1 MSARLYFTAA
11 APFEAARQVDILPAG
26 HRARRLHGHSFLARV
41 RAAFPPAVASFPGA
55 ESDVLA
61 ERLRAAVA
69 PLDYSLLNEHLPTP
83 TDENLA
89 RWLRTRLD
97 LPGLASVGIHS
108 TRDRGVDLD
117 DRDHAHLWRRF
128 RFEAAHQLPHVPPG
142 HPCGRM
148 HGHGFEVIL
157 HVDQD
162 LGGRDLGVDYD
173 RIDALWAPLHAEL
186 HHACLNEL
194 PGLDNPTSE
203 RLAGWLWERLRP
215 QLPPLSWVT
224 VYETATAGCH
234 YDGRHYRIWKER
246 TFDSALRLRR
256 APADDPR
263 RRLHGHSYRIRLHL
277 TAPLDEVRGWTVD
290 YGEVKARFEPIYRA
304 LDHHRLDEL
313 PGLDDADPAGLL
325 RWIKAALADCGLPLD
340 RIDLEQTPG
349 CGALLCWGEEGPALP
364 V

>member
-1 MSARLYFTAA
+1 MSERLYFTAA

-41 RAAFPPAVASFPGA
+41 RAEFPPAVASFPGA
-55 ESDVLA
+55 ESDVLT
-61 ERLRAAVA
+61 ERLRAVVA
-69 PLDYSLLNEHLPTP
+69 PLDYALLNEHLPSP

-89 RWLRTRLD
+89 RWLRTHLD

-162 LGGRDLGVDYD
+162 LGNRDLGVDYD
-173 RIDALWAPLHAEL
+173 RIDALWAPLHTEL

-215 QLPPLSWVT
+215 RLSPLSWVT

>member
-1 MSARLYFTAA
+1 MTATVTAA
-11 APFEAARQVDILPAG
+11 VSGDRMSVVVIG
-26 HRARRLHGHSFLARV
+26 IR
-41 RAAFPPAVASFPGA
+41 
-55 ESDVLA
+55 DV
-61 ERLRAAVA
+61 
-69 PLDYSLLNEHLPTP
+69 
-83 TDENLA
+83 
-89 RWLRTRLD
+89 
-97 LPGLASVGIHS
+97 
-108 TRDRGVDLD
+108 
-117 DRDHAHLWRRF
+117 
-128 RFEAAHQLPHVPPG
+128 RFEALCGEHDHLLEEWLGLWSGQPAARRGAWSHPAWMPTWLDTYGRARGVGNPANPHP
-142 HPCGRM
+142 
-148 HGHGFEVIL
+148 
-157 HVDQD
+157 
-162 LGGRDLGVDYD
+162 
-173 RIDALWAPLHAEL
+173 
-186 HHACLNEL
+186 
-194 PGLDNPTSE
+194 
-203 RLAGWLWERLRP
+203 
-215 QLPPLSWVT
+215 PPLPWVP

-263 RRLHGHSYRIRLHL
+263 HRLHGHSYRIRLHL

>member
-41 RAAFPPAVASFPGA
+41 RAEFPPVVASFPGA

-61 ERLRAAVA
+61 ERLQAAVA
-69 PLDYSLLNEHLPTP
+69 PLDYALLNEHLPTP
-83 TDENLA
+83 TDENLV
-89 RWLRTRLD
+89 RWLRARLD

-117 DRDHAHLWRRF
+117 DRDHAHIWRRF

-162 LGGRDLGVDYD
+162 LGDRDLGVDYD

-203 RLAGWLWERLRP
+203 RLAAWIWDRL
-215 QLPPLSWVT
+215 
-224 VYETATAGCH
+224 
-234 YDGRHYRIWKER
+234 K
-246 TFDSALRLRR
+246 
-256 APADDPR
+256 
-263 RRLHGHSYRIRLHL
+263 
-277 TAPLDEVRGWTVD
+277 
-290 YGEVKARFEPIYRA
+290 
-304 LDHHRLDEL
+304 
-313 PGLDDADPAGLL
+313 
-325 RWIKAALADCGLPLD
+325 
-340 RIDLEQTPG
+340 
-349 CGALLCWGEEGPALP
+349 PALP
-364 V
+364 LLSEVVVHETCTSGCRYRG